1 MSARH
6 TPEGAHKTR
15 KKIGVDTIPKT
26 LFVRGKVGQ
35 GDDLIHVQL
44 ALIREPE
51 QRRDMKYERLDQH
64 ELNMLGHQTVG

>member
-1 MSARH
+1 
-6 TPEGAHKTR
+6 
-15 KKIGVDTIPKT
+15 VDTIPKT

-35 GDDLIHVQL
+35 GDDLIHVQI

>member
-6 TPEGAHKTR
+6 TPEGAQE

-35 GDDLIHVQL
+35 GDDLIHVQI

>member
-1 MSARH
+1 MY
-6 TPEGAHKTR
+6 
-15 KKIGVDTIPKT
+15 
-26 LFVRGKVGQ
+26 
-35 GDDLIHVQL
+35 VQI